1 MLFLLACEQTD
12 SDKNVVPTVESEPM
26 DLPSDPAERGVPV
39 GQATV
44 DAWNQRAEVWYPA
57 SDDYVDVAT
66 DAADFEQFVPA
77 SLVEKVGA
85 VSFPVIDS
93 MAVRDADPRLP
104 EGEGYP
110 VVVFS
115 HGLGGMRIQSLDYA
129 AHLASRGY
137 VVVAVDHPGRR
148 FEDLIPCIFSPA
160 LDGCDLSGFAT
171 DPALD
176 DVDMLVDWV
185 MDGGLDDYYGDAARL
200 GMSGHSAGGGTTITA
215 ATDDVRIDAALV
227 MAAPGLPERGPR
239 VAMGASCDGFVAIDD
254 VRAAGGSGEVVVIEG
269 AGHLAFSDMCEL
281 DLADLAETLLAP
293 RDDVNQALLG
303 QFLALATD
311 GCAGSVPSEDAC
323 EATEYLSLDASDPI
337 VRHYATVFFDDALY
351 GAGDGVRAGAYDEA
365 EVP

>member
-1 MLFLLACEQTD
+1 MFFLLACEQTD
-12 SDKNVVPTVESEPM
+12 PDKNEVDTVDPEPM

-44 DAWNQRAEVWYPA
+44 NALVQVAEVWYPA
-57 SDDYVDVAT
+57 SDDYIDVAT

-85 VSFPVIDS
+85 VSFPSIDS
-93 MAVRDADPRLP
+93 MAVRDADPRQP
-104 EGEGYP
+104 EGDGYP

-148 FEDLIPCIFSPA
+148 FEDLIPCVFTPA
-160 LDGCDLSGFAT
+160 LDGCDLSGFST
-171 DPALD
+171 DPAVD

-185 MDGGLDDYYGDAARL
+185 MDGGLDDYFGDASRL
-200 GMSGHSAGGGTTITA
+200 GVSGHSAGGGTTVTVA
-215 ATDDVRIDAALV
+215 SDDARIDAALV
-227 MAAPGLPERGPR
+227 MAAPGLPERGPGL
-239 VAMGASCDGFVAIDD
+239 VMGASCDGFVAIDD
-254 VRAAGGSGEVVVIEG
+254 VRAAGESGEVVVIEG

-281 DLADLAETLLAP
+281 DLVGLAETLLAP
-293 RDDVNQALLG
+293 RDDVNQALLA
-303 QFLALATD
+303 QFLALASD
-311 GCAGSVPSEDAC
+311 GCAGSVPSEEVCA
-323 EATEYLSLDASDPI
+323 ATEYLPLETSDPI
-337 VRHYATVFFDDALY
+337 VRHYATVFFDYTLN